1 MGPSPIQS
9 IIHTVTVGTMLNFNV
24 GDNGYETTKTLRVN
38 RPLDSRWSNIFT

>member
-24 GDNGYETTKTLRVN
+24 GDNGYGTTKTLRVN
-38 RPLDSRWSNIFT
+38 RPLGSQWTNIST